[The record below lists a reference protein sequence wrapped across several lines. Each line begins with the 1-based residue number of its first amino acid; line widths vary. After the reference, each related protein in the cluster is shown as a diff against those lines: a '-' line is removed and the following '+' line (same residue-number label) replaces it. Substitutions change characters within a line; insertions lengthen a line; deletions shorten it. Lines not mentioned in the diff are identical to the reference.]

1 METTPNTVFYD
12 GRIEYKNKRGENN
25 SIVWTA
31 EVLKSF
37 PPRLMQL
44 KILDGSK
51 IYTFT
56 HHQFYHNFYNKSYE
70 PIFVPKHIRGVYR
83 MLLAIYK

>member
-1 METTPNTVFYD
+1 METDPNTVFYD

-37 PPRLMQL
+37 PPRLMRL

-56 HHQFYHNFYNKSYE
+56 FHQFYHRKYE
-70 PIFVPKHIRGVYR
+70 PIFLPKHIRGVYR